1 MKIILVAAA
10 LALPAAAFAQQA
22 ARAPVA
28 AAPAAS
34 TVSLSSKA
42 FVVRQVPDANGKLKN
57 TLAPV
62 DRVLPGDV
70 LVFML
75 DYRNG
80 GAKPV
85 TPFVINNPV
94 PANVAFTGVEQPW
107 ASVTVDG
114 GKTYGPLAKL
124 TVRKADGTSRAAL
137 PADVTAIRWTFGQPI
152 AAGASGNVKFY
163 AVVK

>member
-1 MKIILVAAA
+1 MKFILVAAA
-10 LALPAAAFAQQA
+10 LALPAAAFAQASRPA
-22 ARAPVA
+22 AP

-42 FVVRQVPDANGKLKN
+42 FVVKQVPDANGKLKN

-75 DYRNG
+75 EYRNG
-80 GAKPV
+80 GAKAV

-107 ASVTVDG
+107 ARLRSMAAR
-114 GKTYGPLAKL
+114 PLA
-124 TVRKADGTSRAAL
+124 RS
-137 PADVTAIRWTFGQPI
+137 P
-152 AAGASGNVKFY
+152 S
-163 AVVK
+163 

>member
-10 LALPAAAFAQQA
+10 LALPAAAFAQATRPA
-22 ARAPVA
+22 AP

-34 TVSLSSKA
+34 TVSLASKA
-42 FVVRQVPDANGKLKN
+42 FVVKQVPDANGKLKN

-80 GAKPV
+80 GAKAV

-114 GKTYGPLAKL
+114 GKTFGPLAKL
-124 TVRKADGTSRAAL
+124 TVRKADGTLRAAV

>member
-1 MKIILVAAA
+1 MKFILVAAA
-10 LALPAAAFAQQA
+10 LALPAAAFAQASRPA
-22 ARAPVA
+22 AP

-42 FVVRQVPDANGKLKN
+42 FVVKQVPDANGKMKN

-80 GAKPV
+80 GAKAV